1 MQPIDEG
8 QQDSTITD
16 QIQTLQDVLNR
27 AQAQR
32 TFDDVGGSQSPLEK
46 ENFFSDMQTPASKK
60 APKPSSLSQE
70 CLSKAK
76 ECIQKV
82 SKKHTI
88 EDTLF
93 EIQKYILNFLYF
105 IFTDLI
111 G

>member
-16 QIQTLQDVLNR
+16 QIQTLQDALNH

-46 ENFFSDMQTPASKK
+46 ENFFFGHAD
-60 APKPSSLSQE
+60 SSLQE
-70 CLSKAK
+70 GSKAFFTLPG
-76 ECIQKV
+76 V
-82 SKKHTI
+82 S
-88 EDTLF
+88 F
-93 EIQKYILNFLYF
+93 Q
-105 IFTDLI
+105 

>member
-16 QIQTLQDVLNR
+16 QIQTLQDALNR

-46 ENFFSDMQTPASKK
+46 DIFFLDMQTSASKK

-76 ECIQKV
+76 EHIQKV
-82 SKKHTI
+82 SKKCTI

>member
-1 MQPIDEG
+1 MQPIDEP
-8 QQDSTITD
+8 QQDITG
-16 QIQTLQDVLNR
+16 QIQTLQDALNC

-32 TFDDVGGSQSPLEK
+32 TFDDLRGSQSPLEK
-46 ENFFSDMQTPASKK
+46 ENFFSDMQTPVSKK
-60 APKPSSLSQE
+60 DPKPSSLSQE

-76 ECIQKV
+76 ERIQKV
-82 SKKHTI
+82 SKKRTI

-93 EIQKYILNFLYF
+93 EIQKYIFTFLFF